1 MSEYILVGPTSSI
14 YTYLPTTWSAGTT
27 AAERAVSPATV
38 EYLRK
43 PSISLEMILII
54 SSLFVWL
61 EADAG

>member
-1 MSEYILVGPTSSI
+1 MNEYFGPTSSI
-14 YTYLPTTWSAGTT
+14 YTYLTTWSAGTT